1 MDESDAAGGY
11 ERKMPGRFSEERD
24 DRLMNSVIKNYA
36 REIKYKGKL
45 TGVMMLNEADAT
57 ALAEEVRRT
66 HKGMGYAQNEQM
78 TPADAFRHFDVNHD
92 GLIEAERAP
101 QFLRYL
107 FANAAL
113 DIDLQ

>member
-11 ERKMPGRFSEERD
+11 ERKMPERFSEERD

-36 REIKYKGKL
+36 REVKYKGKL

-57 ALAEEVRRT
+57 ALAEEVKRT
-66 HKGMGYAQNEQM
+66 HKGMGYRENEQM